1 LLHNFFFPHLA
12 YELIGFLQKER
23 LFAVVKQSFVI
34 STEPTNIENIRIF
47 LSENGFLHKR
57 NNDYYHPELG
67 IIIEDLHDENVLT
80 EEGVLQFIDTI
91 FYLTPSF
98 FE

>member
-1 LLHNFFFPHLA
+1 MNYKMSFQ
-12 YELIGFLQKER
+12 EMQKLGMEK
-23 LFAVVKQSFVI
+23 LSKQSPIGEGAEQKVYEHTDANFVI
-34 STEPTNIENIRIF
+34 
-47 LSENGFLHKR
+47 KY
-57 NNDYYHPELG
+57 NDYYHPELG